1 MSVRKGEDEMHI
13 DQEYFFWK
21 LIHDLVV
28 VQEFDVLHMNT
39 KDQEVWLEKEYH
51 WKTHVVRLKHNQIN
65 WRNELKRDVQI
76 TYQQLKQNRQLF
88 RGGKVVLHNLYVSE
102 FPPVDEWED
111 IKEELKNERFDSYI
125 YYLDDENKEKERSRF
140 YSFFDIE
147 DAILD
152 HKITEFEMESIL
164 PYLKQQIVSKHKE
177 RKQEAQ
183 KAFQFGKPIMTYVL
197 LAINLLAFAY
207 VEWQGSSTSV
217 LTLIE
222 FGAKYNPG
230 IIDGEWWRIVT
241 SMFLHIGL
249 LHLFMNMLALFYL
262 GNAVERIYGSFR
274 FTGIYFLAGIFGG
287 IASFMLNPHVAAG
300 ASGAIFGLF
309 GALLYFGVR
318 NRRLFFRTM
327 GWNLLFVIALNIAFG
342 VLVPQVDNGAHMGGL
357 VGGFI
362 ASIIFSLP
370 KKKSIAVQSTASIAY
385 LAILAIMINL
395 GLQNVFNGEQTLS
408 QVQETQEL
416 NKSGEYEEVI
426 SITSQALEEPGSY
439 EAALRFN
446 RSYAYIQIGE
456 KEKAKQDLEVVVEKE
471 PDLAEAYYN
480 LAILHQQNGDKAK
493 AADFAKTAAEL
504 NPDNE
509 DFKKLADKL
518 SQ

>member
-1 MSVRKGEDEMHI
+1 MHI
-13 DQEYFFWK
+13 EQEYFFWK

-28 VQEFDVLHMNT
+28 VQGFDVLHMNT
-39 KDQEVWLEKEYH
+39 KEQEVWLEKKHH
-51 WKTHVVRLKHNQIN
+51 WKTHVVRLKQKQIN
-65 WRNELKRDVQI
+65 WRNELKRDVHI

-102 FPPVDEWED
+102 FPPVDEWKGVTD
-111 IKEELKNERFDSYI
+111 ELENDRFDSQLYF
-125 YYLDDENKEKERSRF
+125 LDDEYKNEERRRF
-140 YSFFDIE
+140 YQSFDIE
-147 DAILD
+147 DSILD
-152 HKITEFEMESIL
+152 NKISEQEMESIL
-164 PYLKQQIVSKHKE
+164 PYLKQQIVAKHKE
-177 RKQEAQ
+177 RKREAQ
-183 KAFQFGKPIMTYVL
+183 NAFNFGKPFMTYVL
-197 LAINLLAFAY
+197 LALNILIFSY
-207 VEWQGSSTSV
+207 IEWQGDSTSV

-230 IIDGEWWRIVT
+230 IMDGEWWRIVT

-262 GNAVERIYGSFR
+262 GTAVERIYGTIR

-318 NRRLFFRTM
+318 NRKLFFRTM
-327 GWNLLFVIALNIAFG
+327 GWNLLFVIGLNIAFG
-342 VLVPQVDNGAHMGGL
+342 VMVPQVDNGAHMGGL

-370 KKKSIAVQSTASIAY
+370 KKKSLKTQSFAAGVY
-385 LAILAIMINL
+385 VVILAIMVSL
-395 GLQNVFNGEQTLS
+395 GLQSVFNGQQTLS

-416 NKSGEYEEVI
+416 NKNGEYDEVI
-426 SITSQALEEPGSY
+426 SITSQALNNPGTY

-446 RSYAYIQIGE
+446 RSYAYIQVGE
-456 KEKAKQDLEVVVEKE
+456 KEKAQKDLETVVEKRPE
-471 PDLAEAYYN
+471 MAEAYYN
-480 LAILHQQNGDKAK
+480 LAILYQQNGKKKK
-493 AADFAKTAAEL
+493 AAELAKTAAEL
-504 NPDNE
+504 KPDNE
-509 DFKKLADKL
+509 DFQEL
-518 SQ
+518 SNELNQ